1 MRFQKAEKGPIVPFD
16 ASKITSAV
24 LKAMSACGLP
34 SEDMAKKVTRDVM
47 KQIGELN
54 QELVSFEEVQDLV
67 ERALMK
73 RGLYDIAK
81 AYILYREDHARA
93 RKAIKVRDKTKGKQ
107 DVTDASM
114 LMVQSLSSSTVSSW
128 DRNKITQKLVE
139 VLGMDMLEASSVA
152 KEVENHIIGS
162 GMTEISSAFIRETV
176 NSVLAA
182 RGYQGQLKDLT
193 MYQLPGE
200 FIEDLMHTK
209 SKENSN
215 IVANN
220 PEAVNLAIAETILK
234 QYALEHV
241 FDKRLKQAHISGQ
254 IHLHDLGYP
263 IRLYAFSGRET
274 AVVVKLFDAIS
285 IMTMQELWDI
295 VDVPEEQLNETQV
308 RKCTDSIKLEVQDR
322 NRWVK
327 VEQLVLSRELKQG
340 VRIHLQ
346 NGSLQAVTAEHGVVV
361 SRAGKFM
368 LVRADEVRPTDKLV
382 RIKQ

>member
-16 ASKITSAV
+16 ASKITNAV

-81 AYILYREDHARA
+81 AYIIYREDHAKA
-93 RKAIKVRDKTKGKQ
+93 RKAIKVREKAKGKQ

-128 DRNKITQKLVE
+128 DRNKITQKLVT
-139 VLGMDMLEASSVA
+139 VLGLDMLEASSVA

-200 FIEDLMHTK
+200 FIEDLMHT
-209 SKENSN
+209 
-215 IVANN
+215 
-220 PEAVNLAIAETILK
+220 
-234 QYALEHV
+234 
-241 FDKRLKQAHISGQ
+241 
-254 IHLHDLGYP
+254 
-263 IRLYAFSGRET
+263 
-274 AVVVKLFDAIS
+274 
-285 IMTMQELWDI
+285 
-295 VDVPEEQLNETQV
+295 
-308 RKCTDSIKLEVQDR
+308 
-322 NRWVK
+322 
-327 VEQLVLSRELKQG
+327 
-340 VRIHLQ
+340 
-346 NGSLQAVTAEHGVVV
+346 
-361 SRAGKFM
+361 
-368 LVRADEVRPTDKLV
+368 
-382 RIKQ
+382 